1 MKRIRSLLI
10 LLVVGV
16 CFYSVPAQAV
26 IITWD
31 FSSSPQAGNL
41 GISTKDYT
49 SGGFT
54 ITASGFNT
62 SNSAVS
68 PWILAGVTTH
78 NLFEKFV
85 VSDPSEQ
92 GLGLT
97 GTSLGANEIQ
107 DQTLVQLNLTNL
119 KNAGFTDLTLS
130 IGSVQ
135 SPEAFSIFGSDAA
148 AADGVSGT
156 LLTSGTGTDL
166 DVSNFIAD
174 RSFPGLIPYNFFWFT
189 ATAVDVLLLNGLA
202 ATQAEVPEPA
212 TMLLLGSGLLGMGV
226 FARRRFKR

>member
-16 CFYSVPAQAV
+16 CFYSVPAQAT
-26 IITWD
+26 IITWN
-31 FSSSPQAGNL
+31 FASSPPGSQNVGP
-41 GISTKDYT
+41 SKPYT

-62 SNSAVS
+62 SNPAVS
-68 PWILAGVTTH
+68 PWVLAGVTTH
-78 NLFEKFV
+78 DLFEKFTP
-85 VSDPSEQ
+85 STPSET
-92 GLGLT
+92 GLGLA
-97 GTSLGANEIQ
+97 GTSLGSNEIQ
-107 DQTLVQLNLTNL
+107 DKTLVQLDLTNL
-119 KNAGFTDLTLS
+119 RNASFTDLTLS

-166 DVSNFIAD
+166 DVSGFIAD

-189 ATAVDVLLLNGLA
+189 ATAVDVLLLNGVA

-212 TMLLLGSGLLGMGV
+212 TMLLLGSKLIQDSN
-226 FARRRFKR
+226 